1 MRPRRVSPAVS
12 VGVFANITPL
22 FTACCAF
29 TMSRLNTLVLSAI
42 AVLCSLTSPP
52 SEAADPIR
60 VRMQTNQGSVVFELD
75 AQRAPLSVAN
85 FLEYVRSGHYQG
97 TVFHRVIGNFVV
109 QGGGYDEKQVE
120 KPTRATVPNE
130 SGNGLSNRR
139 GTLAMARTGS
149 PHSATAQF
157 YINLADNVAL
167 DPQVSRWGYAVFGRV
182 VEGMDVVDA
191 IGSVETGEVGTF
203 KGDAPLKAVVIEKIE
218 EVK

>member
-1 MRPRRVSPAVS
+1 MQLLKTFVL
-12 VGVFANITPL
+12 T
-22 FTACCAF
+22 AF
-29 TMSRLNTLVLSAI
+29 TVLLALLSI
-42 AVLCSLTSPP
+42 PSL
-52 SEAADPIR
+52 AADSVR
-60 VRMQTNQGSVVFELD
+60 VRMQTNKGTVVFELD
-75 AQRAPLSVAN
+75 SQRAPLSVAN

-97 TVFHRVIGNFVV
+97 TIFHRVIANFVV

-120 KPTRATVPNE
+120 KPNRATVPNE

-139 GTLAMARTGS
+139 GTLAMARTGA

-182 VEGMDVVDA
+182 IEGMEVIEAIASVD
-191 IGSVETGEVGTF
+191 TGEVGTF
-203 KGDAPLKAVVIEKIE
+203 KSDAPLKAVVIEKME

>member
-1 MRPRRVSPAVS
+1 MPS
-12 VGVFANITPL
+12 L
-22 FTACCAF
+22 K
-29 TMSRLNTLVLSAI
+29 TLALSAVT
-42 AVLCSLTSPP
+42 ALLALVSLPGF
-52 SEAADPIR
+52 AADTVR
-60 VRMQTNQGSVVFELD
+60 VRMQTNQGTVVFELD
-75 AQRAPLSVAN
+75 TQRAPLSVAN
-85 FLEYVRSGHYQG
+85 FLEYLRSGHYQG

-130 SGNGLSNRR
+130 AGNGLANRR
-139 GTLAMARTGS
+139 GTLAMARTGA

-157 YINLADNVAL
+157 YINLADNLAL

-182 VEGMDVVDA
+182 VEGMDVVDI

-203 KGDAPLKAVVIEKIE
+203 KSDAPLKAVIIEKIE